1 MRMNVDSI
9 PTAIPTHSGPTLLI
23 VDDEAEMRR
32 ALKRT
37 LDEEPYRILQ
47 ADDAKSALAILAR
60 EPVHVILSDHNMP
73 GMSGL
78 DLLRTIAL
86 RFPSVVR
93 MMVTATHEFDVA
105 VRAINLGEV
114 SRFITKPWDDEEL
127 VCSVRAAFAHAALE
141 REVRILRRQAK
152 RNVAVLHELEARFPG
167 ISHVKRDRG
176 GAVVLSELD
185 DDGRV
190 SDAALWSDDERGA

>member
-1 MRMNVDSI
+1 MNVE
-9 PTAIPTHSGPTLLI
+9 THGHATTPPHGPTLLI

-37 LDEEPYRILQ
+37 LDEEPYRILEADGAQ
-47 ADDAKSALAILAR
+47 AAMTILAR
-60 EPVHVILSDHNMP
+60 EPVHVVLSDHNMP

-86 RFPSVVR
+86 RWPMVVR

-127 VCSVRAAFAHAALE
+127 VCSVRTAFAHAALE
-141 REVRILRRQAK
+141 REVRILRRQAR
-152 RNVAVLHELEARFPG
+152 RNATTLRELETKFPG
-167 ISHVKRDRG
+167 ISHVRRDRG
-176 GAVVLSELD
+176 GAVLLSEVD
-185 DDGRV
+185 ADGRV
-190 SDAALWSDDERGA
+190 AEGVLWSDDGDGG

>member
-1 MRMNVDSI
+1 MNVETNANA
-9 PTAIPTHSGPTLLI
+9 TATRSGPTLLI

-37 LDEEPYRILQ
+37 LDEEPYRILEADGAQ
-47 ADDAKSALAILAR
+47 AAMAILAR
-60 EPVHVILSDHNMP
+60 EPVHVVLSDHNMP

-86 RFPSVVR
+86 RWPSVVR

-127 VCSVRAAFAHAALE
+127 VTSVRTAFAHAALE
-141 REVRILRRQAK
+141 REVRILRKQARK
-152 RNVAVLHELEARFPG
+152 HATMLTELETRFPG
-167 ISHVKRDRG
+167 ISHVKRDRA
-176 GAVVLSELD
+176 GAVLLTDV
-185 DDGRV
+185 DGRV
-190 SDAALWSDDERGA
+190 ADDALWGDDGDGS

>member
-1 MRMNVDSI
+1 MNVE
-9 PTAIPTHSGPTLLI
+9 THAHATTTPRGPTLLI

-37 LDEEPYRILQ
+37 LDEEPYRILEADGAQ
-47 ADDAKSALAILAR
+47 AAMTILAR
-60 EPVHVILSDHNMP
+60 EPVHVVLSDHNMP

-86 RFPSVVR
+86 RWPMVVR

-127 VCSVRAAFAHAALE
+127 VCSVRTAFAHAALE
-141 REVRILRRQAK
+141 REVRILRRQA
-152 RNVAVLHELEARFPG
+152 RSNAAAMRELENSFPG
-167 ISHVKRDRG
+167 ISHVRRDRG
-176 GAVVLSELD
+176 GAVLLSELEP
-185 DDGRV
+185 DGRV
-190 SDAALWSDDERGA
+190 SEGSLWSDEGDGV